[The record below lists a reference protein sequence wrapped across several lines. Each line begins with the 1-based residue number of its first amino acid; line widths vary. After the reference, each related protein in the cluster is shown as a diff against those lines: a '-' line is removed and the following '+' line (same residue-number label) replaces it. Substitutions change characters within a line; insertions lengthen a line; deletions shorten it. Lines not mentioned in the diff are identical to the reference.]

1 MSDSAYSLG
10 AWTVIP
16 ERNVLKRDGASVSV
30 TPKSMAVLECLVAA
44 DGQVVSRDE
53 LHAAV
58 WAGGVVTD
66 DALTQCIVE
75 LRKALGD
82 SARDPRYIETITKKG
97 FRIVAP
103 TDVGAEVVSQPQ
115 NGVTGTFGRGL
126 PAVALLLLAA
136 LIVLGGR
143 ALWPEPE
150 EQTRP
155 SEPSVAVLP
164 FDDLSPDGNHLYFAD
179 GLVDEIITRL
189 ARVDGLLV
197 IGRSSSFRFR
207 DSGQDLR
214 AVGNSLDVNHIVE
227 GSVRLSDS
235 GFRISARLVE
245 VDSGYQLWADSFD
258 RPLEDIFRVQEDIA
272 DAVAKALS
280 VRLGIDGYSSA
291 PGGTKIVEAYEALM
305 RANAAS
311 HELDAENFHDVLA
324 LYRVPT
330 EIDPDYA
337 FGWSALAT
345 IYRTGRF
352 YFSDLFDWQN
362 PALAAMRRART
373 LAPSS
378 PSIAAD
384 AAVLFADI
392 GSWTDAQEAIN
403 AADVAEG
410 VVPLEVELARID
422 LLVKTGRIEQALT
435 TVDSVRR
442 REPLWGFV
450 AKFYG
455 HLYASQGRVEE
466 ALEEFDRGYELDG
479 KRSLMSNDAVIAAM
493 TTGDRQLLEK
503 WLLRAVEWE
512 QTIPGN
518 RNVLRHMS
526 EYLDQPERA
535 REWLSNAFAN
545 RAAPD
550 YWIRV
555 WAAYHGD
562 ADLAL
567 AALRRTPDAWSLWMP
582 VMQDLRR
589 HPEFATWLADVGL
602 VEYWDRFGWADACE
616 RRETREIVCR

>member
-16 ERNVLKRDGASVSV
+16 ERNVLKRDGVSVSV

-53 LHAAV
+53 LHTAV

-82 SARDPRYIETITKKG
+82 SAREPRYIETITKKG

-103 TDVGAEVVSQPQ
+103 TEADTEAAGQPPGGAAKAA
-115 NGVTGTFGRGL
+115 GWGI
-126 PAVALLLLAA
+126 PAVVVLLLAV
-136 LIVLGGR
+136 LIALGGR
-143 ALWPEPE
+143 ALWPEAE
-150 EQTRP
+150 EQPRP

-214 AVGNSLDVNHIVE
+214 AVGASLDVNHIVE

-245 VDSGYQLWADSFD
+245 ADSGFQLWADSFD

-280 VRLGIDGYSSA
+280 VRLGINGFSSA
-291 PGGTKIVEAYEALM
+291 SGGTKVVEAYEALM

-311 HELDAENFHDVLA
+311 HEIDAENYNEVLA

-352 YFSDLFDWQN
+352 YFSDLFDWQG
-362 PALAAMRRART
+362 PALAAMRRARN

-378 PSIAAD
+378 QSIAAD

-392 GSWTDAQEAIN
+392 GSWIDAQEAIN
-403 AADVAEG
+403 TADIAEG

-442 REPLWGFV
+442 REPLWGFI

-455 HLYASQGRVEE
+455 HLYASQGRIEE

-512 QTIPGN
+512 KTIPGN
-518 RNVLRHMS
+518 RNVLARMS
-526 EYLDQPERA
+526 EYLDEPEQA
-535 REWLSNAFAN
+535 REWLSNAFDN

-562 ADLAL
+562 AELSL
-567 AALRRTPDAWSLWMP
+567 AALRRTPDTWSLWMP
-582 VMQDLRR
+582 VMEDVRR
-589 HPEFATWLADVGL
+589 HPEFARWLVDVGL
-602 VEYWDRFGWADACE
+602 VEYWDRFGWSDACE
-616 RRETREIVCR
+616 RRETGEIACR